1 MKLRAYKLDS
11 GYKGDRFCF
20 LCHGDDVGRMQAC
33 LDTHKP
39 ETLLELDI
47 KQWKPKRT
55 MPQLRMYWDCLTDF
69 AHKTGVYDDTAI
81 KHMHEGIKQKYAYR
95 QDTGLYEDDGTPI
108 RTPIGLS
115 ECDRFEQFE
124 VLFNGIFMEAESQGV
139 DMSDWV
145 LEYQKLKEAQKEA
158 VT

>member
-1 MKLRAYKLDS
+1 VKLRAYKLDS
-11 GYKGDRFCF
+11 GYKGDHFCF
-20 LCHGDDVGRMQAC
+20 LCHGDDVFYMHNL
-33 LDTHKP
+33 LDKHKP

-69 AHKTGVYDDTAI
+69 AHKIGVFGKEIEY
-81 KHMHEGIKQKYAYR
+81 MHEGIKQKYAYR
-95 QDTGLYEDDGTPI
+95 RDTGLYEDDGTPI
-108 RTPIGLS
+108 RAPIGLS

-145 LEYQKLKEAQKEA
+145 EEYQRLKEAQKVA
-158 VT
+158 T